1 MREHVFMNK
10 KKSKKKK
17 RKKKKEKRKKR
28 EKTRKNRKKT
38 FAGCRSDDRINPCR
52 DDGVRDERAS
62 KIKDV

>member
-1 MREHVFMNK
+1 MREHVFMI
-10 KKSKKKK
+10 KKKK
-17 RKKKKEKRKKR
+17 KTEKKE
-28 EKTRKNRKKT
+28 TRKNRKKT